1 MQKQNLL
8 NVVCIKTNTILYN
21 DMGLCN
27 HTASLLLLPFFHV
40 SWFSQ
45 QIRWVF
51 CREKRRDL
59 PKKFLQFLDHHI
71 TLLPF
76 LTVAMAYVVK
86 KKDSSPA
93 ITIYLST
100 SLDKK
105 TRNWSMCSC
114 SSQLSGIIC
123 TLRIPGPPLLVC
135 GIRQFQVHCQG
146 RACAKRPTASFHP
159 L

>member
-1 MQKQNLL
+1 MQSH
-8 NVVCIKTNTILYN
+8 CISAT
-21 DMGLCN
+21 
-27 HTASLLLLPFFHV
+27 SPLLPCQLV
-40 SWFSQ
+40 FSANTLSFLQ
-45 QIRWVF
+45 
-51 CREKRRDL
+51 REQKRPPL
-59 PKKFLQFLDHHI
+59 KFLQFLDHHI
-71 TLLPF
+71 TLLPY
-76 LTVAMAYVVK
+76 LTIAMAHVVE

-100 SLDKK
+100 SLDKM